1 MATSSVAVGNAAY
14 VSLGTGPMLISPE
27 DRIMIV
33 GATSQPASTI
43 AGHPIDFVALPFYL
57 PLTDQIW
64 AIAAVNPTTV
74 IVTV

>member
-1 MATSSVAVGNAAY
+1 MATSSVAVGAAY

-33 GATSQPASTI
+33 GATSLPAATVV
-43 AGHPIDFVALPFYL
+43 GHPVDFASLPFYF
-57 PLTDQIW
+57 PLAEQVW
-64 AIAAVNPTTV
+64 AMAASNPTTV